1 MTTKTKNENHYK
13 ESDLL
18 PYPIIVA
25 ATKGD
30 PDAMNTVMN
39 HFHGFMYHL
48 SLRKIE
54 DKKGNIYYGV
64 DSDTYDRLRT
74 RLIKAVLSFKA

>member
-1 MTTKTKNENHYK
+1 MTTKTKNESYYK

-30 PDAMNTVMN
+30 PDAIKTVLN
-39 HFHGFMYHL
+39 HFEGFICHL
-48 SLRKIE
+48 SLRKLK
-54 DKKGNIYYGV
+54 DKKGNAYYGI